1 MFPNKIWFKSAIR
14 FGLLFYSIFA
24 SIGGTIPIITLLLF
38 ATPSEEVSEMILP
51 AVIMLIPL
59 YITCIIALFIRA
71 RFFKKE
77 DVTIS
82 DNSSLTQD
90 EIFLLQAKSFVK
102 KALRAALLIYSI
114 MFSILGTIMLGIFV
128 FWLIPKEDLPM
139 AITPLSIAAIFL
151 YGTCILAIW
160 FRTKLPKQ

>member
-1 MFPNKIWFKSAIR
+1 MFPNKIWFRSAMR

-24 SIGGTIPIITLLLF
+24 SIGGTIPVLTLF
-38 ATPSEEVSEMILP
+38 IFDTTAEEVPKMLIL
-51 AVIMLIPL
+51 AAILLIPL
-59 YITCIIALFIRA
+59 YVTCIISLFIRA
-71 RFFKKE
+71 KFFKKE

-82 DNSSLTQD
+82 GKGTLTQD
-90 EIFLLQAKSFVK
+90 EMVLLQAKTFIK

-114 MFSILGTIMLGIFV
+114 MFSILGTIMLGIFI
-128 FWLIPKEDLPM
+128 FWLIPKEDLSI

>member
-1 MFPNKIWFKSAIR
+1 MFPNKIWFRSAMR

-24 SIGGTIPIITLLLF
+24 SVGGTIPVLTLF
-38 ATPSEEVSEMILP
+38 VFDTTAEEVPKMLIL
-51 AVIMLIPL
+51 AAILLIPL

-71 RFFKKE
+71 KFFKKE

-82 DNSSLTQD
+82 DKGSLTQD
-90 EIFLLQAKSFVK
+90 EMVLLQVKSFVK
-102 KALRAALLIYSI
+102 KALRIALLIYSI
-114 MFSILGTIMLGIFV
+114 IFSIIGTIMFGIFI

-139 AITPLSIAAIFL
+139 AITPLSVAAIFL
-151 YGTCILAIW
+151 YGTCILAMW

>member
-1 MFPNKIWFKSAIR
+1 MFPNKIWFRSAMR

-24 SIGGTIPIITLLLF
+24 SIGGTIPVLTLF
-38 ATPSEEVSEMILP
+38 IFDTTAEEVPIL
-51 AVIMLIPL
+51 LIPL
-59 YITCIIALFIRA
+59 YVTCIISLFIRA
-71 RFFKKE
+71 KFFKKE

-82 DNSSLTQD
+82 GKGTLTQD
-90 EIFLLQAKSFVK
+90 EMVLLQAKTFIK

-114 MFSILGTIMLGIFV
+114 MFSILGTIMLGIFI
-128 FWLIPKEDLPM
+128 FWLIPKEDLSI